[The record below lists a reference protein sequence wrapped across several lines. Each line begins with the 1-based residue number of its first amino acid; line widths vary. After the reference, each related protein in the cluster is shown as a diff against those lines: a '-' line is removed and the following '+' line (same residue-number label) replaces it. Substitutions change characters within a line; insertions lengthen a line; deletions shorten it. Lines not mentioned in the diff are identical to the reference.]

1 MRTHK
6 LSFCAAAMATLL
18 MVEYGV
24 TGNSGRQ
31 IVTTPQPRSSEQT
44 VEQKGDGLSLP
55 TTVQGKPGKPSIR
68 NQPEPRPVSKPQA
81 SNSKPALLQ
90 GCEPALSPLTGAVPT
105 GLYARC
111 FADAGEPVAL
121 NPRRLEIS

>member
-44 VEQKGDGLSLP
+44 VEQKGDGLSP
-55 TTVQGKPGKPSIR
+55 
-68 NQPEPRPVSKPQA
+68 ND
-81 SNSKPALLQ
+81 
-90 GCEPALSPLTGAVPT
+90 C
-105 GLYARC
+105 AR
-111 FADAGEPVAL
+111 
-121 NPRRLEIS
+121 